1 MITVQHRVP
10 TAINPE
16 LACFLIKPPAKFAR
30 NWLALLNKCGAPAT
44 KLRGGE
50 APQNQKRRTVNGTIF
65 GNRYRPGPAFR
76 SITVY
81 CRGQVENFFSAP
93 ALIVARI
100 FRQPS

>member
-50 APQNQKRRTVNGTIF
+50 APQNQERRTVNGTTIW
-65 GNRYRPGPAFR
+65 
-76 SITVY
+76 
-81 CRGQVENFFSAP
+81 Q
-93 ALIVARI
+93 
-100 FRQPS
+100 